1 MDGHYMME
9 CDLAKEP
16 QKNIIPLCII
26 LNVSF
31 LNNILR
37 NDLLRLEFFVYFIN
51 YDAF

>member
-1 MDGHYMME
+1 MDDHDMME
-9 CDLAKEP
+9 CDLAKR
-16 QKNIIPLCII
+16 KNFIPLCIM